1 MARFYPWNVKIFQAF
16 IHREFDTFFFKI
28 GIMGAMTDELREY
41 LRPSAFEVL
50 EYFSSADLQRRLE
63 KDGCTKNMVSK
74 VLNGFRTNQ
83 KTVREIA
90 ELPAEKAQLDWIN
103 SI

>member
-1 MARFYPWNVKIFQAF
+1 MC
-16 IHREFDTFFFKI
+16 
-28 GIMGAMTDELREY
+28 AMTDELREY

-50 EYFSSADLQRRLE
+50 EYFSNADLQRRLE

-90 ELPAEKAQLDWIN
+90 ELPDDELKRPNWTGSTAFKLLNRAILGLLRDGW
-103 SI
+103 S